1 MAISVTGLHKLTTLA
16 AGMAL
21 AAGALAEEL
30 TVWVIDGH
38 AERPFGS

>member
-21 AAGALAEEL
+21 AEEL